1 MMVLYDMKNKLFY
14 KAINSNEPKMTNSH
28 QGRSWG
34 YVWKT
39 VNGEPT
45 KFWIDFTRGRYLYF
59 QYGRKWYRVQYLQPN
74 VRKTNEDIF
83 NGVLVDL
90 IVDGKELKLL
100 KGNVEKYWKQA
111 I

>member
-1 MMVLYDMKNKLFY
+1 MVLYDIKNRLYY
-14 KAINSNEPKMTNSH
+14 KAINSSRPKMTNFR

-39 VNGEPT
+39 VNGERV
-45 KFWIDFTRGRYLYF
+45 KFWIDFQRGRYMYF

-74 VRKTNEDIF
+74 EQKTNEDIF

-90 IVDGKELKLL
+90 IVDGHKLKLMR
-100 KGNVEKYWKQA
+100 GSIQKYVRQA
-111 I
+111 M

>member
-1 MMVLYDMKNKLFY
+1 
-14 KAINSNEPKMTNSH
+14 
-28 QGRSWG
+28 
-34 YVWKT
+34 
-39 VNGEPT
+39 
-45 KFWIDFTRGRYLYF
+45 
-59 QYGRKWYRVQYLQPN
+59 LQPN

-111 I
+111 M